1 MKRFFVFDKRR
12 LTISRPFQPPRGPQA
27 SEGPRVNEAIRAPKV
42 RLINETGENVGIV
55 SVQEALAMARE
66 VDLDLVEISP
76 NVEPPV
82 CKIMN
87 YGKYKFEM
95 QKKKAAERKNQKII
109 ETKEIKLRPT
119 TEEHDYQTK
128 LRAIKRFLEDG
139 DKVKISMRFRG
150 RELDH
155 VEIGMTQLKRIIGDV
170 GDLGRVESQP
180 KLEGRNMGMMI
191 SSTVKK

>member
-1 MKRFFVFDKRR
+1 
-12 LTISRPFQPPRGPQA
+12 
-27 SEGPRVNEAIRAPKV
+27 
-42 RLINETGENVGIV
+42 
-55 SVQEALAMARE
+55 MARE
-66 VDLDLVEISP
+66 VELDLVEISP
-76 NVEPPV
+76 NTEPPV

-109 ETKEIKLRPT
+109 ETKEIKFRPT

-128 LRAIKRFLEDG
+128 LRAAKRFLEDG
-139 DKVKISMRFRG
+139 NKVKVSMRFRG

-155 VEIGMTQLKRIIGDV
+155 VDIAMGQLNRLIEDI
-170 GDLGRVESQP
+170 GDLGKVEAQP

-191 SSTVKK
+191 SSAVKKL